1 VLAFSLHASR
11 NPVAPRSKY
20 LIPIGISTFSAMAA
34 KSVEEIKS
42 ESHAL
47 RGTIQETLLG
57 EASHFS
63 DDEYQLLK
71 FHGTYQQDDRD
82 QRVPRKRQ
90 NLDKAW
96 MFMVRSKLPG
106 GALTAQQYLAHDR
119 IAGDLGNGTLR
130 ITTRQGFQLHGV
142 LKGDLQECILR
153 INESGITTWGACG
166 DVVRNTTAAPTP
178 FKDAAHLDA
187 QRLAKE
193 ISDTFLAKT
202 TAYADIWLNGEH
214 LNPATEDAE
223 PIYGKLYLPRK
234 FKIGI
239 AIPPRND
246 IDIYTN
252 DLGFISNVEQGVVT
266 GYTVVA
272 GGGFGMTH
280 GKTET
285 FPALAQPLFYIS
297 REHAVKAAI
306 AVVSAQREFGNRND
320 RKRARLKYL
329 IEERG
334 IDWFR
339 NEVVKRLNA
348 PYEPPKR
355 VHWETVS
362 DVFGWGEQG
371 DGKLFCSLW
380 IEEGRIKDT
389 EDCQWRTA
397 FRIIAE
403 QFGFPVRLT
412 TNCNII
418 FHDIDPAVKEKVA
431 GILAAHGIPKPEDLT
446 ETRRMAQACV
456 ALPTCG
462 LALAESE
469 RVFHLVLDKI
479 DDILKDF
486 GLNDEP
492 ILIRMTGCPNGCA
505 RPYNADIAFVGRMP
519 GKYALFVGGSVTG
532 ERLAGMEEKTVTL
545 EDIPARVRGLIEEFV
560 QNRKAGEN
568 FSNYWGRTH
577 VNGPAPKPEQFHLE
591 FAQRENKSLAGVEL

>member
-1 VLAFSLHASR
+1 
-11 NPVAPRSKY
+11 
-20 LIPIGISTFSAMAA
+20 MAA

-42 ESHAL
+42 ESHSL
-47 RGTIQETLLG
+47 RGSIEETLLG
-57 EASHFS
+57 DQSHFS
-63 DDEYQLLK
+63 DEEYQLLK

-82 QRVPRKRQ
+82 QRVPRKKQ
-90 NLDKAW
+90 HLDKAW

-106 GALTAQQYLAHDR
+106 GALSAQQYLAHDR

-142 LKGDLQECILR
+142 LKGDLQDCIRR
-153 INESGITTWGACG
+153 INDSGITTWGACG
-166 DVVRNTTAAPTP
+166 DVVRNTTASPTP
-178 FKDAAHLDA
+178 FKDEAHRDA

-202 TAYADIWLNGEH
+202 TAYAEIWLNGKH
-214 LNPATEDAE
+214 LNQESKDAE

-252 DLGFISNVEQGVVT
+252 DLGFISNVENGVVT

-280 GKTET
+280 GQTET
-285 FPALAQPLFYIS
+285 FPALAKPLFYVA
-297 REHAVKAAI
+297 REHAVQAAV
-306 AVVSAQREFGNRND
+306 AVVSTQRDFGNRSD

-329 IEERG
+329 IDERG

-339 NEVVKRLNA
+339 DEVVKRLDV
-348 PYEPPKR
+348 PYEAAKK
-355 VHWETVS
+355 VHWNTVS
-362 DVFGWGEQG
+362 DVFGWREQG
-371 DGKLFCSLW
+371 DGKLFCALW

-389 EDCQWRTA
+389 EKVHWRTA
-397 FRIIAE
+397 FRAIAV
-403 QFGFPVRLT
+403 QLGLPVRLT

-418 FHDIDPAVKEKVA
+418 FHDIDPAVKERVIE
-431 GILAAHGIPKPEDLT
+431 ILAAHGIPNPEDLT
-446 ETRRMAQACV
+446 ETRRLAQACV

-479 DDILKDF
+479 DDILKDL
-486 GLNDEP
+486 GLVEEP

-505 RPYNADIAFVGRMP
+505 RPYNADIAFVGRAP

-532 ERLAGMEEKTVTL
+532 QRLAGLQEKTVTL
-545 EDIPARVRGLIEEFV
+545 EEIPARVRVLLEDFV
-560 QNRKAGEN
+560 QNRQPNEN
-568 FSNYWGRTH
+568 FTNYWGRTH
-577 VNGPAPKPEQFHLE
+577 VNGPAPHPDQFHVE
-591 FAQRENKSLAGVEL
+591 FAQRENKSLAGLEV

>member
-1 VLAFSLHASR
+1 
-11 NPVAPRSKY
+11 
-20 LIPIGISTFSAMAA
+20 MAA

-42 ESHAL
+42 ESRAL
-47 RGTIQETLLG
+47 RGSIQETLLG
-57 EASHFS
+57 EVSHFS
-63 DDEYQLLK
+63 EEEYQLLK

-82 QRVPRKRQ
+82 QRVARKKQ

-96 MFMVRSKLPG
+96 IFMVRSKLPG
-106 GALTAQQYLAHDR
+106 GALTALQYLDHDR

-142 LKGDLQECILR
+142 LKGDLQECIRR
-153 INESGITTWGACG
+153 INATGITTWGACG
-166 DVVRNTTAAPTP
+166 DVVRNTTASPSP

-193 ISDTFLAKT
+193 VSNAFLAKS
-202 TAYADIWLNGEH
+202 TAYAEVWLNGEH
-214 LNPATEDAE
+214 LNRETAEVE
-223 PIYGKLYLPRK
+223 PIYGNVYLPRK

-252 DLGFISNVEQGVVT
+252 DLGFISNIERGVVK

-272 GGGFGMTH
+272 GGGFGMSH

-285 FPALAQPLFYIS
+285 FPALAKPLFYVA
-297 REHAVKAAI
+297 REHAVKAAV
-306 AVVSAQREFGNRND
+306 AVVTTQRDFGNRTD

-329 IEERG
+329 IDERG
-334 IDWFR
+334 VDWFR
-339 NEVVKRLNA
+339 EEVIKRLDI
-348 PYEPPKR
+348 PVEPAKE
-355 VHWETVS
+355 VHWDTVS
-362 DVFGWGEQG
+362 DVFGWHEQG

-389 EDCQWRTA
+389 PERKWRTA
-397 FRIIAE
+397 FRTIAE

-418 FHDIDPAVKEKVA
+418 FHDIDPAAKESFTEILVK
-431 GILAAHGIPKPEDLT
+431 HGIPRPEDLT
-446 ETRRMAQACV
+446 ETRRLAQACV

-479 DDILKDF
+479 DDILREFALAED
-486 GLNDEP
+486 P

-505 RPYNADIAFVGRMP
+505 RPYNADIAFVGRAP

-532 ERLAGMEEKTVTL
+532 ERLAGLQEKTVTL

-560 QNRKAGEN
+560 QNRDGNET
-568 FSNYWGRTH
+568 FSSYWGRTH
-577 VNGPAPKPEQFHLE
+577 VNGPTPSPEQFHFE
-591 FAQRENKSLAGVEL
+591 FAQRENKSLVGAEV

>member
-1 VLAFSLHASR
+1 V
-11 NPVAPRSKY
+11 
-20 LIPIGISTFSAMAA
+20 I
-34 KSVEEIKS
+34 
-42 ESHAL
+42 
-47 RGTIQETLLG
+47 
-57 EASHFS
+57 
-63 DDEYQLLK
+63 
-71 FHGTYQQDDRD
+71 
-82 QRVPRKRQ
+82 
-90 NLDKAW
+90 
-96 MFMVRSKLPG
+96 
-106 GALTAQQYLAHDR
+106 
-119 IAGDLGNGTLR
+119 
-130 ITTRQGFQLHGV
+130 
-142 LKGDLQECILR
+142 
-153 INESGITTWGACG
+153 
-166 DVVRNTTAAPTP
+166 
-178 FKDAAHLDA
+178 
-187 QRLAKE
+187 
-193 ISDTFLAKT
+193 
-202 TAYADIWLNGEH
+202 
-214 LNPATEDAE
+214 
-223 PIYGKLYLPRK
+223 
-234 FKIGI
+234 
-239 AIPPRND
+239 
-246 IDIYTN
+246 
-252 DLGFISNVEQGVVT
+252 

-285 FPALAQPLFYIS
+285 FPALAKPLFYVA

-306 AVVSAQREFGNRND
+306 AVVTAQREFGNRND

-329 IEERG
+329 IDERG
-334 IDWFR
+334 VDWFR
-339 NEVVKRLNA
+339 NEVVKRLDA
-348 PYEPPKR
+348 PYQPAKR

-389 EDCQWRTA
+389 EKCQWRTA
-397 FRIIAE
+397 FRTIAE

-418 FHDIDPAVKEKVA
+418 FHDIDPILKEKVVE
-431 GILAAHGIPKPEDLT
+431 IFAAHGIPKPEDLT
-446 ETRRMAQACV
+446 ETRRLAQACV

-486 GLNDEP
+486 GLSDEP

-532 ERLAGMEEKTVTL
+532 ERLAGMEEKTVAL

-560 QNRKAGEN
+560 QNRQADEN

-577 VNGPAPKPEQFHLE
+577 VNGPAPKPEQFHVE

>member
-1 VLAFSLHASR
+1 
-11 NPVAPRSKY
+11 
-20 LIPIGISTFSAMAA
+20 MAA

-532 ERLAGMEEKTVTL
+532 ERLAGMEEKTVAL

>member
-1 VLAFSLHASR
+1 MAS
-11 NPVAPRSKY
+11 
-20 LIPIGISTFSAMAA
+20 

-57 EASHFS
+57 DASHFS
-63 DDEYQLLK
+63 DEEYQLLK

-82 QRVPRKRQ
+82 QRVPRKKK

-106 GALTAQQYLAHDR
+106 GALSAQQYLAHDR

-142 LKGDLQECILR
+142 LKGDLQDYIRR

-166 DVVRNTTAAPTP
+166 DVVRNITAAPTP
-178 FKDAAHLDA
+178 FKDEAHLDA
-187 QRLAKE
+187 QRLARE
-193 ISDTFLAKT
+193 LSETFLAKT
-202 TAYADIWLNGEH
+202 TAYAQIWLNDEH
-214 LNPATEDAE
+214 LNPEPGDAE
-223 PIYGKLYLPRK
+223 PIYGRVYLPRK

-252 DLGFISNVEQGVVT
+252 DLGFISNVENGVVT

-272 GGGFGMTH
+272 GGGFGMSH

-285 FPALAQPLFYIS
+285 FPALAKPLFYVA
-297 REHAVKAAI
+297 REHAVKAAV
-306 AVVSAQREFGNRND
+306 AVVGAQRDFGNRND

-329 IEERG
+329 IDERG

-339 NEVVKRLNA
+339 EEVVKRLDA
-348 PYEPPKR
+348 PYEPAKE
-355 VHWETVS
+355 VHWNTVS
-362 DVFGWGEQG
+362 DVLGWHEQG
-371 DGKLFCSLW
+371 DGKLFCALW

-389 EDCQWRTA
+389 PQRKWRTA
-397 FRIIAE
+397 FRTIAE

-418 FHDIDPAVKEKVA
+418 FHDIDPTAKEKCTD
-431 GILAAHGIPKPEDLT
+431 ILAAHGIPKPEYLT
-446 ETRRMAQACV
+446 ETRRLAQACV
-456 ALPTCG
+456 ALPNCG

-469 RVFHLVLDKI
+469 RVFHLVLDKV
-479 DDILKDF
+479 DDILREF
-486 GLNDEP
+486 GLNEEP

-532 ERLAGMEEKTVTL
+532 ERLAGLQEKTVTL

-560 QNRKAGEN
+560 QNRHGNEN

-577 VNGPAPKPEQFHLE
+577 VNGPAPKPEQFHFE
-591 FAQRENKSLAGVEL
+591 FAQRENKSLVGAEV